1 MFYYKRNTLRLLQT
15 FLYLYPMDSKVL
27 SNGILRALGIIIGIV
42 ALLFF
47 LYKIQSVI
55 VYIAIAA
62 VVSLIARPIIRFFR
76 KRLKFGNTLAVVV
89 TMLLL
94 LLLLFGLGS
103 MLIPLIIKQ
112 GENLSLL
119 NSQEIKSNF
128 EHLYHQV
135 NEYLLSK
142 NINIFDEVKNI
153 DFAAGFKEIPNI
165 LNNFVSAFGSFTIGL
180 FSVLFIS
187 FFLMKD
193 KAILHKALH
202 AIVPDGSEK
211 RFDKSFSKIKD
222 LLSRYFIGLVF
233 QISILFIIYTIV
245 LLIVGVENAVVI
257 AFLVALL
264 NLIPYIG
271 PMIGL
276 FLILFLTMTNNIGL
290 DFKTEIL
297 PTTLWVFLG
306 YLFAQLIDN
315 FVSQPV
321 IFSKSVKSHPLE
333 IFLIIITGGLLLG
346 ITGMVLAV
354 PSYTAIKVI
363 LKEFLADNKIVQS
376 LTKDL

>member
-1 MFYYKRNTLRLLQT
+1 
-15 FLYLYPMDSKVL
+15 MDAKTL
-27 SNGILRALGIIIGIV
+27 SNGILRALGIIIGILV
-42 ALLFF
+42 LIFF
-47 LYKIQSVI
+47 LYKIQSVL

-62 VVSLIARPIIRFFR
+62 VVSLIARPIIRFL
-76 KRLKFGNTLAVVV
+76 KKYLKFSNTLAVVV
-89 TMLLL
+89 SMFVLLL
-94 LLLLFGLGS
+94 ILFGIGS

-119 NSQEIKSNF
+119 NSQEIKLNF
-128 EHLYHQV
+128 ERIYHQL

-142 NINIFDEVKNI
+142 NINLFDEIKSI
-153 DFAAGFKEIPNI
+153 DFSAGFKEIPNI
-165 LNNFVSAFGSFTIGL
+165 LNEFVSAFGSFTIGL

-193 KAILHKALH
+193 KEILHKALH
-202 AIVPDGSEK
+202 AIVPDGSEG

-271 PMIGL
+271 PIIGM
-276 FLILFLTMTNNIGL
+276 FLMLFLTMTDNIGL

-297 PTTLWVFLG
+297 PTTSWVFFG
-306 YLFAQLIDN
+306 YVFAQLIDN
-315 FVSQPV
+315 FVSQPI

-333 IFLIIITGGLLLG
+333 IFLIIIIGGLLFG

-363 LKEFLADNKIVQS
+363 LKEFLANNKIVSS
-376 LTKDL
+376 LTRQL